1 MSLCVRLNGKR
12 AIALACAAAFGAGAS
27 GTVSA
32 QQIVMKIATVN
43 AGDNPR
49 NIAAN
54 ELGRQLGAKSGGKI
68 KGEVYLNNQLAK
80 GEAAM
85 LEATQLGTIDIS
97 PVGAAPIGGIFE
109 PAYLPLSLPFLWP
122 SRQHVW
128 KAMDG
133 PLGAELVKKMEA
145 KNLKVLCFGGGWGY
159 RNIMSTKRAI
169 KSPADMKGMTI
180 RVQQSPVYIGMMRN
194 LGANPVPMPWSET
207 FLALKQGTV
216 DAMEA
221 PAVSIVSDKY
231 HEIGKY
237 YSLTKHSYE
246 PITWFANKKKYDA
259 LPADLKKAVDAAAKV
274 TCALDRQAELD
285 SEAADLELIRKA
297 GVQITDIADTRPF
310 RDMMGPVYQEVGAKV
325 GKEWLDKVLA
335 AAK

>member
-1 MSLCVRLNGKR
+1 MRRRHV
-12 AIALACAAAFGAGAS
+12 ATAVTAAVTTAFAAA
-27 GTVSA
+27 VPVQA
-32 QQIVMKIATVN
+32 QVVMKVATVN

-49 NIAAN
+49 NVAAN
-54 ELGRQLGAKSGGKI
+54 EFGKQLSAKSGGKI

-133 PLGAELVKKMEA
+133 PLGAELTKKMEA

-159 RNIMSTKRAI
+159 RNVMSTKRAI

-180 RVQQSPVYIGMMRN
+180 RVQQSPVYIGMMKN

-246 PITWFANKKKYDA
+246 PITWFASKKKYDA
-259 LPADLKKAVDAAAKV
+259 LSADLKKTVDAVAKDI
-274 TCALDRQAELD
+274 CALDRKAELD

-325 GKEWLDKVLA
+325 GKEWLDRVLQ

>member
-1 MSLCVRLNGKR
+1 MRWNGR
-12 AIALACAAAFGAGAS
+12 QAIALACAAVFTAETGGVA
-27 GTVSA
+27 SA
-32 QQIVMKIATVN
+32 QTVMKIATVN

-49 NIAAN
+49 NVAAN
-54 ELGRQLGAKSGGKI
+54 ELGRQLGLKSGGRI

-80 GEAAM
+80 GEAGM

-133 PLGAELVKKMEA
+133 PLGAELAKKMEA
-145 KNLKVLCFGGGWGY
+145 KGLKVLCFGGGWGY
-159 RNIMSTKRAI
+159 RNVMSNKRPI
-169 KSPADMKGMTI
+169 RSPADMRGVTI
-180 RVQQSPVYIGMMRN
+180 RVQQSPVYIGMMKQ
-194 LGANPVPMPWSET
+194 LGANPVPMPWSEV

-237 YSLTKHSYE
+237 YSLTKHTYE
-246 PITWFANKKKYDA
+246 PITWFTNLKNYSA
-259 LPADLKKAVDAAAKV
+259 LPGDLKKALDAASKEA
-274 TCALDRQAELD
+274 CALDRKAELD
-285 SEAADLELIRKA
+285 SEAGDLETIRKA
-297 GVQITDIADTRPF
+297 GVQVNDIADTKPF

-325 GKEWLDKVLA
+325 GKEWLDKVLD

>member
-1 MSLCVRLNGKR
+1 MRRRQLAVATAA
-12 AIALACAAAFGAGAS
+12 AITVLACPL
-27 GTVSA
+27 A
-32 QQIVMKIATVN
+32 QAQMVIKVATVN

-49 NIAAN
+49 NVAAN
-54 ELGRQLGAKSGGKI
+54 ELGRQLSAKSGGKI

-109 PAYLPLSLPFLWP
+109 PGYLPLSLPFLWP
-122 SRQHVW
+122 SREHVW

-133 PLGAELVKKMEA
+133 SLGAELAKKMEA
-145 KNLKVLCFGGGWGY
+145 KGLKVLCFGGGWGY
-159 RNIMSTKRAI
+159 RNVMSNKRPI
-169 KSPADMKGMTI
+169 TSPADMKALTI
-180 RVQQSPVYIGMMRN
+180 RVQQSPVYIGMMKQ
-194 LGANPVPMPWSET
+194 LGANPVPMPWSEV

-237 YSLTKHSYE
+237 YSLTKHTYE
-246 PITWFANKKKYDA
+246 PITWFANKRKYDA
-259 LPADLKKAVDAAAKV
+259 LPAELKKVVDAAAKD
-274 TCALDRQAELD
+274 TCALDRKAEVD
-285 SEAADLELIRKA
+285 SEAGDLATIRKA
-297 GVQITDIADTRPF
+297 GVKVNDIGDIRPF

>member
-1 MSLCVRLNGKR
+1 MRCNGTL
-12 AIALACAAAFGAGAS
+12 ALACAAVFAAGTS
-27 GTVSA
+27 GVAPA
-32 QQIVMKIATVN
+32 QTVMKIATVN

-54 ELGRQLGAKSGGKI
+54 ELGRQLGLKSGGRI

-80 GEAAM
+80 GEAGM

-133 PLGAELVKKMEA
+133 PLGAELAKKMEA
-145 KNLKVLCFGGGWGY
+145 KGLKVLCFGGGWGY
-159 RNIMSTKRAI
+159 RNVMSNKRPI
-169 KSPADMKGMTI
+169 RSPADMRGVTI
-180 RVQQSPVYIGMMRN
+180 RVQQSPVYIGMMKQ
-194 LGANPVPMPWSET
+194 LGANPVPMPWSEV

-237 YSLTKHSYE
+237 YSLTKHTYE
-246 PITWFANKKKYDA
+246 PITWFTNLRNYSA
-259 LPADLKKAVDAAAKV
+259 LPADLKKALDAASKDA
-274 TCALDRQAELD
+274 CALDRKAELD
-285 SEAADLELIRKA
+285 SEAGDLETIRKA
-297 GVQITDIADTRPF
+297 GVQVNDIADTKPF

-325 GKEWLDKVLA
+325 GKEWLDKVLD

>member
-1 MSLCVRLNGKR
+1 MHLNGRR
-12 AIALACAAAFGAGAS
+12 ALVLACAAAFAAGGAS
-27 GTVSA
+27 AQTV
-32 QQIVMKIATVN
+32 VKVATVN

-49 NIAAN
+49 NVAAT
-54 ELGRQLGAKSGGKI
+54 EFAKQVSAKSGGKL

-85 LEATQLGTIDIS
+85 LEATQLGTIDVS

-133 PLGAELVKKMEA
+133 PLGAELTKRMEA

-159 RNIMSTKRAI
+159 RNVMSTKRAI

-180 RVQQSPVYIGMMRN
+180 RVQQSPVYIGMMKN

-237 YSLTKHSYE
+237 YSLTKHTYE
-246 PITWFANKKKYDA
+246 PITWFMGRKKYDA
-259 LPADLKKAVDAAAKV
+259 LPVDLRQVVDAVAKDV
-274 TCALDRQAELD
+274 CALDRKAELD
-285 SEAADLELIRKA
+285 SEAGDLELIKKA
-297 GVQITDIADTRPF
+297 GVQITDVGDTRPF
-310 RDMMGPVYQEVGAKV
+310 RDMMGPVYQEVAVKV
-325 GKEWLDKVLA
+325 GKEWMDRVLE

>member
-1 MSLCVRLNGKR
+1 MRRHLVV
-12 AIALACAAAFGAGAS
+12 AVAAAFAAGAS
-27 GTVSA
+27 GLA
-32 QQIVMKIATVN
+32 QAQVVIKVATVN

-49 NIAAN
+49 NVAAN
-54 ELGRQLGAKSGGKI
+54 ELGKQLGTKSGGKI

-109 PAYLPLSLPFLWP
+109 PGYLPLSLPFLWP

-133 PLGAELVKKMEA
+133 ALGAELAKKMEA
-145 KNLKVLCFGGGWGY
+145 KGLKVLCFGGGWGY
-159 RNIMSTKRAI
+159 RNVMSNKRPI
-169 KSPADMKGMTI
+169 TSPADMKALTI
-180 RVQQSPVYIGMMRN
+180 RVQQSPVYIGMMKQ
-194 LGANPVPMPWSET
+194 LGANPVPMPWSEV

-237 YSLTKHSYE
+237 YSLTKHTYE

-259 LPADLKKAVDAAAKV
+259 MPADLKKIVDAAAKD
-274 TCALDRQAELD
+274 TCALDRKAELD
-285 SEAADLELIRKA
+285 SEAGDLETIRKA
-297 GVQITDIADTRPF
+297 GVKVNDIGDIRPF

>member
-1 MSLCVRLNGKR
+1 MKRDVLVRR
-12 AIALACAAAFGAGAS
+12 AIVLACAVALGGLSDAA
-27 GTVSA
+27 SA
-32 QQIVMKIATVN
+32 QQTTMKIATVVS
-43 AGDNPR
+43 GDNPR

-54 ELGRQLGAKSGGKI
+54 ELARQLAARSGGKI
-68 KGEVYLNNQLAK
+68 KGEVYINNQLAK
-80 GEAAM
+80 GEAAQ
-85 LEATQLGTIDIS
+85 LEATQLGTIDMG

-109 PAYLPLSLPFLWP
+109 PGFLPLSLPFLWP

-133 PLGAELVKKMEA
+133 PVGAELATRMAA
-145 KNLKVLCFGGGWGY
+145 KGLKTLCYGGGWGY
-159 RNIMSTKRAI
+159 RNVMSNKRPI
-169 KSPADMKGMTI
+169 RTPADMKGITI
-180 RVQQSPVYIGMMRN
+180 RVQQSPVYIGMMKA
-194 LGANPVPMPWSET
+194 LGANPVPMPWTEV

-237 YSLTKHSYE
+237 YSLTKHTYE
-246 PITWFANKKKYDA
+246 PVTWYMNKKKYDA
-259 LPADLKKAVDAAAKV
+259 LAPDLKQAVDTAAKDA
-274 TCALDRQAELD
+274 CALDRKAEVE
-285 SEAADLELIRKA
+285 SEEGDLATIRKA
-297 GVQITDIADTRPF
+297 GVQVNDIADLKPF
-310 RDMMGPVYQEVGAKV
+310 RDMMGPVYQEIGAKV

>member
-1 MSLCVRLNGKR
+1 MRCNGTL
-12 AIALACAAAFGAGAS
+12 ALACAAAFSAGTS
-27 GTVSA
+27 GVASA
-32 QQIVMKIATVN
+32 QTVMKIATVN

-49 NIAAN
+49 NVAAN
-54 ELGRQLGAKSGGKI
+54 ELGRQLGLKSGGRI

-80 GEAAM
+80 GEAGM

-133 PLGAELVKKMEA
+133 PLGAELAKKMEG
-145 KNLKVLCFGGGWGY
+145 KGLKVLCFGGGWGY
-159 RNIMSTKRAI
+159 RNVMSNKRPI
-169 KSPADMKGMTI
+169 KSPADMRGVTI
-180 RVQQSPVYIGMMRN
+180 RVQQSPVYIGMMKQ
-194 LGANPVPMPWSET
+194 LGANPVPMPWSEV

-237 YSLTKHSYE
+237 YSLTKHTYE
-246 PITWFANKKKYDA
+246 PITWFTNLKKYGA
-259 LPADLKKAVDAAAKV
+259 LPADLKKALDAASKDA
-274 TCALDRQAELD
+274 CALDRKAELD
-285 SEAADLELIRKA
+285 SEAGDLEIIRKA
-297 GVQITDIADTRPF
+297 GVQVNDIADTKPF

-325 GKEWLDKVLA
+325 GKEWLDKVLDA
-335 AAK
+335 AR

>member
-1 MSLCVRLNGKR
+1 MDPRVGACIG
-12 AIALACAAAFGAGAS
+12 AALAVAA
-27 GTVSA
+27 GTASA
-32 QQIVMKIATVN
+32 QVVMKIATVN

-49 NIAAN
+49 NVASA
-54 ELGRQLGAKSGGKI
+54 ELAKQLGAKSGGKI
-68 KGEVYLNNQLAK
+68 KGEVYVNNQLAK

-85 LEATQLGTIDIS
+85 LEATQLGTIDIA

-133 PLGAELVKKMEA
+133 ELGAELTKKMEA

-159 RNIMSTKRAI
+159 RNVMSNKRAI
-169 KSPADMKGMTI
+169 TSPADMKGMTI
-180 RVQQSPVYIGMMRN
+180 RVQQSPVYVGMMKN

-237 YSLTKHSYE
+237 YSLTKHTYE

-259 LPADLKKAVDAAAKV
+259 LAPDLKKAVDASAKEA
-274 TCALDRQAELD
+274 CALDRKAEVD
-285 SEAADLELIRKA
+285 SEAGDLAAIRKA
-297 GVQITDIADTRPF
+297 GVQVNDIKDTRPF

-325 GKEWLDKVLA
+325 GKEWMDRVLQ

>member
-1 MSLCVRLNGKR
+1 MRWNGR
-12 AIALACAAAFGAGAS
+12 QAIALACAAVFTAETGGVA
-27 GTVSA
+27 SA
-32 QQIVMKIATVN
+32 QTVMKIATVN

-49 NIAAN
+49 NVAAN
-54 ELGRQLGAKSGGKI
+54 ELGRQLGLKSGGRI

-80 GEAAM
+80 GEAGM
-85 LEATQLGTIDIS
+85 LEATQLGTIDIA

-133 PLGAELVKKMEA
+133 PLGAELAKKMEA
-145 KNLKVLCFGGGWGY
+145 KGLKVLCFGGGWGY
-159 RNIMSTKRAI
+159 RNVMSNKRPI
-169 KSPADMKGMTI
+169 KSPADMRGVTI
-180 RVQQSPVYIGMMRN
+180 RVQQSPVYIGMMKQ
-194 LGANPVPMPWSET
+194 LGANPVPMPWSEV

-237 YSLTKHSYE
+237 YSLTKHTYE
-246 PITWFANKKKYDA
+246 PITWFTNLRNYSA
-259 LPADLKKAVDAAAKV
+259 LPADLKKALDAASKDA
-274 TCALDRQAELD
+274 CALDRKAELD
-285 SEAADLELIRKA
+285 SEAGDLETIRKA
-297 GVQITDIADTRPF
+297 GVQVNDIADTKPF

-325 GKEWLDKVLA
+325 GKEWLDKVLD

>member
-1 MSLCVRLNGKR
+1 MRR
-12 AIALACAAAFGAGAS
+12 HLAVAVAAAFAAGAGAS
-27 GTVSA
+27 AQA
-32 QQIVMKIATVN
+32 QQMVMKVATVN

-49 NIAAN
+49 NVAAN
-54 ELGRQLGAKSGGKI
+54 ELGKQLGLKSGGKI

-133 PLGAELVKKMEA
+133 PLGAEIAKKMEA
-145 KNLKVLCFGGGWGY
+145 KGLKVLCFGGGWGY
-159 RNIMSTKRAI
+159 RNVMSNKRPI
-169 KSPADMKGMTI
+169 TSPADMKALTI
-180 RVQQSPVYIGMMRN
+180 RVQQSPVYIGMMKQ
-194 LGANPVPMPWSET
+194 LGANPVPMPWTEV

-237 YSLTKHSYE
+237 YSLTKHTYE
-246 PITWFANKKKYDA
+246 PITWFATKKKYDA
-259 LPADLKKAVDAAAKV
+259 LSADLKKAVDGAAKD
-274 TCALDRQAELD
+274 TCALDRKAEVD
-285 SEAADLELIRKA
+285 SEAGDLEIIRKA
-297 GVQITDIADTRPF
+297 GVKVNDIADIRPF
-310 RDMMGPVYQEVGAKV
+310 RDMMGPVYQEIGAKV

>member
-1 MSLCVRLNGKR
+1 MRRHLVV
-12 AIALACAAAFGAGAS
+12 AVAAAFAASAG
-27 GTVSA
+27 GVHA
-32 QQIVMKIATVN
+32 QQMVMKVATVN

-49 NIAAN
+49 NVAAN
-54 ELGRQLGAKSGGKI
+54 EMGKQLGLKSGGKI

-80 GEAAM
+80 GEAGM

-133 PLGAELVKKMEA
+133 PLGAELAKKMEA
-145 KNLKVLCFGGGWGY
+145 KGLKVLCFGGGWGY
-159 RNIMSTKRAI
+159 RNVMSNKRPI
-169 KSPADMKGMTI
+169 KSPADMRGVTI
-180 RVQQSPVYIGMMRN
+180 RVQQSPVYIGMMKQ
-194 LGANPVPMPWSET
+194 LGANPVPMPWSEV

-237 YSLTKHSYE
+237 YSLTKHTYE
-246 PITWFANKKKYDA
+246 PITWFTNLRNYSA
-259 LPADLKKAVDAAAKV
+259 LPADLKKALDAASKDA
-274 TCALDRQAELD
+274 CALDRKAELD
-285 SEAADLELIRKA
+285 SEAGDLETIRKA
-297 GVQITDIADTRPF
+297 GVQVNDIADTKPF

-325 GKEWLDKVLA
+325 GKEWLDKVLD

>member
-1 MSLCVRLNGKR
+1 MLRRILAAGLVL
-12 AIALACAAAFGAGAS
+12 ALS
-27 GTVSA
+27 GVPLQA
-32 QQIVMKIATVN
+32 QVVVKIATVN

-54 ELGRQLGAKSGGKI
+54 EMAKLLNSRSNGRI
-68 KGEVYLNNQLAK
+68 KAEVYLNNQLAK

-85 LEATQLGTIDIS
+85 LEGIQLGTIDIA

-128 KAMDG
+128 QATDG
-133 PLGAELVKKMEA
+133 ALGAELTKKIEA
-145 KNLKVLCFGGGWGY
+145 KNVKVLCFGGGWGY
-159 RNIMSTKRAI
+159 RNVMSNTKAI

-180 RVQQSPVYIGMMRN
+180 RVQQSSVYIGMMKA

-207 FLALKQGTV
+207 YLALKQGTV

-237 YSLTKHSYE
+237 YSLTKHTYE
-246 PITWFANKKKYDA
+246 PITWFVGKRLYEG
-259 LPADLKKAVDAAAKV
+259 LSPELKTIVDEAAKQ
-274 TCALDRQAELD
+274 TCTIDRKAELD
-285 SEAADLELIRKA
+285 SEAGDLETIKKA
-297 GVQITDIADTRPF
+297 GVQVTEVPDTRPF
-310 RDMMGPVYQEVGAKV
+310 RDLMKPVYDEVGLKV
-325 GKEWLDKVLA
+325 GKEWLNKVTSA
-335 AAK
+335 AN

>member
-1 MSLCVRLNGKR
+1 MDPRIGVCIG
-12 AIALACAAAFGAGAS
+12 AAFAVAAGTAS
-27 GTVSA
+27 GQV
-32 QQIVMKIATVN
+32 VMKIATVN
-43 AGDNPR
+43 AGENPR
-49 NIAAN
+49 NVAAN
-54 ELGRQLGAKSGGKI
+54 ELGRQLGLKSGGKI

-85 LEATQLGTIDIS
+85 LEATQLGTIDVS

-133 PLGAELVKKMEA
+133 ALGAELTRKMEA

-159 RNIMSTKRAI
+159 RNVMSTKRAI

-180 RVQQSPVYIGMMRN
+180 RVQQSPVYVGMMKN

-237 YSLTKHSYE
+237 YSLTKHTYE
-246 PITWFANKKKYDA
+246 PITWFMGKKKYEA
-259 LPADLKKAVDAAAKV
+259 LAPDLKKAVDAAAKEA
-274 TCALDRQAELD
+274 CALDRKAELD
-285 SEAADLELIRKA
+285 SEAGDLALIRKA
-297 GVQITDIADTRPF
+297 GVQVTDIADTRPF
-310 RDMMGPVYQEVGAKV
+310 RDMMGPVYQEVAAKV
-325 GKEWLDKVLA
+325 GKDWMDRVLD

>member
-1 MSLCVRLNGKR
+1 MRCNGTL
-12 AIALACAAAFGAGAS
+12 ALACAAVFAAGTRGVA
-27 GTVSA
+27 SA
-32 QQIVMKIATVN
+32 QTVMKIATVN

-49 NIAAN
+49 NVAAN
-54 ELGRQLGAKSGGKI
+54 ELGRQLGLKSGGRI

-80 GEAAM
+80 GEAGM

-133 PLGAELVKKMEA
+133 PLGAELAKKMEA
-145 KNLKVLCFGGGWGY
+145 KGLKVLCFGGGWGY
-159 RNIMSTKRAI
+159 RNVMSNKRPI
-169 KSPADMKGMTI
+169 KSPADMRGVTI
-180 RVQQSPVYIGMMRN
+180 RVQQSPVYIGMMKQ
-194 LGANPVPMPWSET
+194 LGANPVPMPWSEV

-237 YSLTKHSYE
+237 YSLTKHTYE
-246 PITWFANKKKYDA
+246 PITWFTNLKNYSA
-259 LPADLKKAVDAAAKV
+259 LPGDLKKALDAASKEA
-274 TCALDRQAELD
+274 CALDRKAELD
-285 SEAADLELIRKA
+285 SEAGDLETIRKA
-297 GVQITDIADTRPF
+297 GVQVNDIADTKPF

-325 GKEWLDKVLA
+325 GKEWLDKVLD

>member
-1 MSLCVRLNGKR
+1 MRWNGR
-12 AIALACAAAFGAGAS
+12 QAIALACAAVFTAETGGVA
-27 GTVSA
+27 SA
-32 QQIVMKIATVN
+32 QTVMKIATVN

-49 NIAAN
+49 NVAAN
-54 ELGRQLGAKSGGKI
+54 ELGRQLGLKSGGRI

-80 GEAAM
+80 GEAGM

-133 PLGAELVKKMEA
+133 PLGAELAKKMEA
-145 KNLKVLCFGGGWGY
+145 KGLKVLCFGGGWGY
-159 RNIMSTKRAI
+159 RNVMSNKRPI
-169 KSPADMKGMTI
+169 KSPADMRGVTI
-180 RVQQSPVYIGMMRN
+180 RVQQSPVYIGMMKQ
-194 LGANPVPMPWSET
+194 LGANPVPMPWSEV

-237 YSLTKHSYE
+237 YSLTKHTYE
-246 PITWFANKKKYDA
+246 PITWFTNLKNYSA
-259 LPADLKKAVDAAAKV
+259 LPGDLKKALDAASKEA
-274 TCALDRQAELD
+274 CALDRKAELD
-285 SEAADLELIRKA
+285 SEAGDLETIRKA
-297 GVQITDIADTRPF
+297 GVQVNDIADTKPF

-325 GKEWLDKVLA
+325 GKEWLDKVLD

>member
-1 MSLCVRLNGKR
+1 MKHDVLVRR
-12 AIALACAAAFGAGAS
+12 AVVLAGAVALGGLS
-27 GTVSA
+27 DAASA
-32 QQIVMKIATVN
+32 QQLTLKIATVN

-49 NIAAN
+49 NVAAA
-54 ELGRQLGAKSGGKI
+54 ELAKQLSAKSGGKI
-68 KGEVYLNNQLAK
+68 KGEVYTNNQLAK
-80 GEAAM
+80 GEAAQ
-85 LEATQLGTIDIS
+85 LEATQLGTIDMG

-109 PAYLPLSLPFLWP
+109 PGFLPLSLPFLWP
-122 SRQHVW
+122 SRQQVW

-133 PLGAELVKKMEA
+133 PVGTELAKRMEA
-145 KNLKVLCFGGGWGY
+145 KGLTTLCYGGGWGY
-159 RNIMSTKRAI
+159 RNVMSNKRPI
-169 KSPADMKGMTI
+169 RTPADMKGVTI

-246 PITWFANKKKYDA
+246 PITWFANRKKYDA
-259 LPADLKKAVDAAAKV
+259 LPADLKKAVDAAAKT
-274 TCALDRQAELD
+274 TCALDRKAELD

-310 RDMMGPVYQEVGAKV
+310 RDMMGPVYQEVGTKV

>member
-1 MSLCVRLNGKR
+1 MDPRVGVCIG
-12 AIALACAAAFGAGAS
+12 AALAVAA
-27 GTVSA
+27 GTASA
-32 QQIVMKIATVN
+32 QVVMKIATVN

-49 NIAAN
+49 NVASA
-54 ELGRQLGAKSGGKI
+54 ELAKQLGAKSGGRI

-128 KAMDG
+128 RAMDG
-133 PLGAELVKKMEA
+133 ALGAELTKKMEA

-159 RNIMSTKRAI
+159 RNVMSTKRAI
-169 KSPADMKGMTI
+169 RSPADMKGMTI
-180 RVQQSPVYIGMMRN
+180 RVQQSPVYVGMMKS

-237 YSLTKHSYE
+237 YSLTKHTYE
-246 PITWFANKKKYDA
+246 PITWFANKKKYEA
-259 LPADLKKAVDAAAKV
+259 LAPELKKAVDAAAKEA
-274 TCALDRQAELD
+274 CALDRKAELD
-285 SEAADLELIRKA
+285 SEAGDLALIRKA
-297 GVQITDIADTRPF
+297 GVQVTDIADTRPF

-325 GKEWLDKVLA
+325 GKEWMDRVLN

>member
-1 MSLCVRLNGKR
+1 MCLDGRR
-12 AIALACAAAFGAGAS
+12 ALALACAAVFATGAS
-27 GTVSA
+27 A
-32 QQIVMKIATVN
+32 QTVMKVATVN

-49 NIAAN
+49 NVAAT
-54 ELGRQLGAKSGGKI
+54 EFAKQVSARSGGKI

-85 LEATQLGTIDIS
+85 LEATQLGTIDVS

-133 PLGAELVKKMEA
+133 PLGAELTKRMEA
-145 KNLKVLCFGGGWGY
+145 KSLKVLCFGGGWGY
-159 RNIMSTKRAI
+159 RNVMSTKRAI

-180 RVQQSPVYIGMMRN
+180 RVQQSPVYIGMMKS

-237 YSLTKHSYE
+237 YSLTKHTYE
-246 PITWFANKKKYDA
+246 PITWFMGKKKYDA
-259 LPADLKKAVDAAAKV
+259 LPADLRKVVDGVAKDV
-274 TCALDRQAELD
+274 CALDRKAELD
-285 SEAADLELIRKA
+285 SEAGDLELIRKA
-297 GVQITDIADTRPF
+297 GVQITDVGDTRPF
-310 RDMMGPVYQEVGAKV
+310 RDMMGPVYQEVAAKV
-325 GKEWLDKVLA
+325 GKDWMDRVLD

>member
-1 MSLCVRLNGKR
+1 MRHDILVRR
-12 AIALACAAAFGAGAS
+12 SVVVACAVALGGLSDAA
-27 GTVSA
+27 SA
-32 QQIVMKIATVN
+32 QQTVMKIATVV

-49 NIAAN
+49 NVAAN
-54 ELGRQLGAKSGGKI
+54 ELAKQLAARAGGRI
-68 KGEVYLNNQLAK
+68 KPEVYPNNQLAK

-109 PAYLPLSLPFLWP
+109 PGFLPLSLPFLWP

-128 KAMDG
+128 RAMDG
-133 PLGAELVKKMEA
+133 PVGAELAKRMET
-145 KNLKVLCFGGGWGY
+145 KGLKVLCYGGGWGY
-159 RNIMSTKRAI
+159 RNVMSNKRPI
-169 KSPADMKGMTI
+169 RSPADMKGVTI
-180 RVQQSPVYIGMMRN
+180 RVQQSPVYIGMMKQ
-194 LGANPVPMPWSET
+194 LGANPVPMPWTEV

-237 YSLTKHSYE
+237 YSLTQHTYE
-246 PITWFANKKKYDA
+246 PVTWFANKQKYDA
-259 LPADLKKAVDAAAKV
+259 LPADLKQAVDAAAKDA
-274 TCALDRQAELD
+274 CAVDRKSEID
-285 SEAADLELIRKA
+285 SEAGDLATIRKA
-297 GVQITDIADTRPF
+297 GVQVNEISDLKPF
-310 RDMMGPVYQEVGAKV
+310 KDMMGPVYKEVGDKV

>member
-1 MSLCVRLNGKR
+1 MTRHVFVRR
-12 AIALACAAAFGAGAS
+12 ATALACAAALGALGAQAGAQ
-27 GTVSA
+27 TV
-32 QQIVMKIATVN
+32 IKIATVN

-49 NIAAN
+49 NIAAA
-54 ELGRQLGAKSGGKI
+54 ELAKELGAKSGGKI

-109 PAYLPLSLPFLWP
+109 PGFLPLSLPFLWP

-133 PLGAELVKKMEA
+133 PVGAELSKRMEA
-145 KNLKVLCFGGGWGY
+145 KGLKVLCYGGGWGY
-159 RNIMSTKRAI
+159 RNVMSNKRPI
-169 KSPADMKGMTI
+169 NSPADMKGVTI
-180 RVQQSPVYIGMMRN
+180 RVQQSPVYIGMMRQ
-194 LGANPVPMPWSET
+194 LGANPVPMPWSEV

-237 YSLTKHSYE
+237 YSLTKHTYE
-246 PITWFANKKKYDA
+246 PVTWFANKKKYDA
-259 LPADLKKAVDAAAKV
+259 LAPDLKKAVDSAAKAA
-274 TCALDRQAELD
+274 CAVDRKSEVD
-285 SEAADLELIRKA
+285 SEEGDLAAIRKA
-297 GVQITDIADTRPF
+297 GVQVNEIKDLKPF
-310 RDMMGPVYQEVGAKV
+310 KDMMGPVYQEVGAKV
-325 GKEWLDKVLA
+325 GKEWLDKVTA

>member
-1 MSLCVRLNGKR
+1 MTRHVFVRR
-12 AIALACAAAFGAGAS
+12 ATALACAAALGALGAQAGAQ
-27 GTVSA
+27 TV
-32 QQIVMKIATVN
+32 IKIATVN

-49 NIAAN
+49 NIAAA
-54 ELGRQLGAKSGGKI
+54 ELAKELGAKSGGKI

-109 PAYLPLSLPFLWP
+109 PGFLPLSLPFLWP

-133 PLGAELVKKMEA
+133 PVGAELSKRMEA
-145 KNLKVLCFGGGWGY
+145 KGLKVLCYGGGWGY
-159 RNIMSTKRAI
+159 RNVMSNKRPI
-169 KSPADMKGMTI
+169 NSPADMKGVTI
-180 RVQQSPVYIGMMRN
+180 RVQQSPVYIGMMRQ
-194 LGANPVPMPWSET
+194 LGANPVPMPWSEV

-237 YSLTKHSYE
+237 YSLTKHTYE
-246 PITWFANKKKYDA
+246 PVTWFANKKKYDA
-259 LPADLKKAVDAAAKV
+259 LAPDLKKAVDASAKAA
-274 TCALDRQAELD
+274 CAVDRKSEVD
-285 SEAADLELIRKA
+285 SEEGDLAAIRKA
-297 GVQITDIADTRPF
+297 GVQVNEIKDLKPF
-310 RDMMGPVYQEVGAKV
+310 KDMMGPVYQEVGAKV
-325 GKEWLDKVLA
+325 GKEWLDKVTA

>member
-1 MSLCVRLNGKR
+1 MTRHVFVRR
-12 AIALACAAAFGAGAS
+12 APALACAAALGALGAQAGAQ
-27 GTVSA
+27 TV
-32 QQIVMKIATVN
+32 IKIATVN

-49 NIAAN
+49 NLAAA
-54 ELGRQLGAKSGGKI
+54 ELAKELGAKSGGKI

-109 PAYLPLSLPFLWP
+109 PGFLPLSLPFLWP

-133 PLGAELVKKMEA
+133 PVGAELSKRMEA
-145 KNLKVLCFGGGWGY
+145 KGLKVLCYGGGWGY
-159 RNIMSTKRAI
+159 RNVMSNKRPI
-169 KSPADMKGMTI
+169 RSPADMKGVTI
-180 RVQQSPVYIGMMRN
+180 RVQQSPVYIGMMRQ
-194 LGANPVPMPWSET
+194 LGANPVPMPWSEV

-237 YSLTKHSYE
+237 YSLTKHTYE
-246 PITWFANKKKYDA
+246 PVTWFANKKKYDA
-259 LPADLKKAVDAAAKV
+259 LAPDLKKAVDSAAKAA
-274 TCALDRQAELD
+274 CAVDRKSEVD
-285 SEAADLELIRKA
+285 SEEGDLAAIRKA
-297 GVQITDIADTRPF
+297 GVQVNEIKDLKPIK
-310 RDMMGPVYQEVGAKV
+310 DMMGPVYQEVGAKV
-325 GKEWLDKVLA
+325 GKEWLDKVTA

>member
-1 MSLCVRLNGKR
+1 MRRRELAV
-12 AIALACAAAFGAGAS
+12 AVAAAVTALAWAPAH
-27 GTVSA
+27 A
-32 QQIVMKIATVN
+32 QMVIKIATVN

-49 NIAAN
+49 NVAAN
-54 ELGRQLGAKSGGKI
+54 ELGKQLSAKSGGKI

-109 PAYLPLSLPFLWP
+109 PGYLPLSLPFLWP

-133 PLGAELVKKMEA
+133 GLGAELAKRMEA
-145 KNLKVLCFGGGWGY
+145 KGLKVLCFGGGWGY
-159 RNIMSTKRAI
+159 RNVMSNKRPI
-169 KSPADMKGMTI
+169 TSPADMKALTI
-180 RVQQSPVYIGMMRN
+180 RVQQSPVYIGMMKQ
-194 LGANPVPMPWSET
+194 LGANPVPMPWSEV

-237 YSLTKHSYE
+237 YSLTKHTYE
-246 PITWFANKKKYDA
+246 PITWFANKRKYDA
-259 LPADLKKAVDAAAKV
+259 LSADIKKVVDAAAKD
-274 TCALDRQAELD
+274 TCALDRKAEVD
-285 SEAADLELIRKA
+285 SEAGDLETIRKA
-297 GVQITDIADTRPF
+297 GVKVNDIGDIRPF
-310 RDMMGPVYQEVGAKV
+310 REMMGPVYQEVGVKV

>member
-1 MSLCVRLNGKR
+1 MLKRSLS
-12 AIALACAAAFGAGAS
+12 ALAVACAFAGAAH
-27 GTVSA
+27 A
-32 QQIVMKIATVN
+32 QQVVMKIATVN
-43 AGDNPR
+43 AGENPR
-49 NIAAN
+49 NLAAA
-54 ELGRQLGAKSGGKI
+54 EFARLVAAKSGGRI
-68 KGEVYLNNQLAK
+68 KSEVYLNNQLAK

-85 LEATQLGTIDIS
+85 LEATQLGTIDVS

-133 PLGAELVKKMEA
+133 ALGAELTRKMEA

-159 RNIMSTKRAI
+159 RNVMSTKRAI
-169 KSPADMKGMTI
+169 RSPADMKGMTI
-180 RVQQSPVYIGMMRN
+180 RVQQSPVYIGMMKQ

-221 PAVSIVSDKY
+221 PAVSIVSDRY

-259 LPADLKKAVDAAAKV
+259 LPADLKRAVDEAAKD
-274 TCALDRQAELD
+274 TCALDRKAELD

-297 GVQITDIADTRPF
+297 GVQITDVGDTRPF

-325 GKEWLDKVLA
+325 GKEWLDKVLD